1 MKKNC
6 KKKKKEEKKNQKEFR
21 IGKKLRKK
29 VISVKGD
36 QELYFQ
42 ANLCQVS

>member
-6 KKKKKEEKKNQKEFR
+6 KKKKEEKKNKKEFR

-36 QELYFQ
+36 RELYFQ